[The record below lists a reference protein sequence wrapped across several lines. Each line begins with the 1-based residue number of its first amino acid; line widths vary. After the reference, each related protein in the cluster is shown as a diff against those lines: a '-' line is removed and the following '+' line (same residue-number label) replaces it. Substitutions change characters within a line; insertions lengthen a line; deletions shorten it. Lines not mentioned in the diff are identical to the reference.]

1 MLIQYDPNVMVFFNP
16 LMVIST
22 VTGGGSGH
30 LASLPGTHHGHDPG
44 PGANWDP
51 RTGDGLDGMGGQKCG
66 QKWWSNMVKTMYIY
80 IYLGMGMVIG
90 IIHGGLYMDLYVWEW
105 EP

>member
-1 MLIQYDPNVMVFFNP
+1 MV
-16 LMVIST
+16 VK
-22 VTGGGSGH
+22 
-30 LASLPGTHHGHDPG
+30 HGK
-44 PGANWDP
+44 NI
-51 RTGDGLDGMGGQKCG
+51 
-66 QKWWSNMVKTMYIY
+66 VYIY